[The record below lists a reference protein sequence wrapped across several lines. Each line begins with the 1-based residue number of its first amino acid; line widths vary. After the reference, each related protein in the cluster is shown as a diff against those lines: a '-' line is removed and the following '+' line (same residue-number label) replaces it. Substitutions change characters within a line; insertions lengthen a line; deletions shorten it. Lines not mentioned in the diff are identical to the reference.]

1 MNSPSRGLGKLSQ
14 LRDTTAN
21 FWNERSVRERK
32 QLLLMMAA
40 IVLALLY
47 LLLVAPALSGRAQ
60 LRKSLPE
67 LRQKS
72 ADMQQLLA
80 SAATLSATT
89 LPPPVLLSKDSID
102 ATLGSRG
109 LKAQSIA
116 VTDDV
121 VRVQLAA
128 SSFAALIDWL
138 ADVQKTAR
146 LSVIDASIVALP
158 GRDSV
163 NATMTL
169 RQQKNDARNE

>member
-1 MNSPSRGLGKLSQ
+1 MNLPSRGAGKFGQ
-14 LRDTTAN
+14 LRDSAAN

-32 QLLLMMAA
+32 QLLLMAVA
-40 IVLALLY
+40 IVLALVY
-47 LLLVAPALSGRAQ
+47 FLLVAPALSGRAQ

-80 SAATLSATT
+80 TAAMLSATT

-102 ATLGSRG
+102 ATLNGRG

-121 VRVQLAA
+121 VRVQLVA
-128 SSFAALIDWL
+128 SSFAALVDWL
-138 ADVQKTAR
+138 AEVQKTAR

-158 GRDSV
+158 GIDSV